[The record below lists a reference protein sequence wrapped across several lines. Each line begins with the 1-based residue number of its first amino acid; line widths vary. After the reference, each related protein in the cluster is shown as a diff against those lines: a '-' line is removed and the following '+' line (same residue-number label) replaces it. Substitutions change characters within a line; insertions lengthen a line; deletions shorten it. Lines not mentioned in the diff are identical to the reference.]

1 MEQGNNT
8 EAVVAIAVPIQPNS
22 NFVYHGVT
30 VTAEPLYNVAI
41 PHTSYPIYPYN
52 SNTVVP
58 DFGTLTLRQHQLLAM
73 YKTSRFMLLLSST
86 HFLIIILFLFIYTF
100 WYLFLLPM
108 PLIAYYGYK
117 NYSSTVLYF
126 YVIYAIVEIIVSGL
140 SFFIYTSIPK
150 LILRGLY
157 IIYLVSML
165 RYTIRLIRAYNLLD
179 QSDIDFLKHSAIITN
194 LNNRLR
200 TI

>member
-1 MEQGNNT
+1 MEPINT
-8 EAVVAIAVPIQPNS
+8 TEEVFAVAIPIEPNS
-22 NFVYHGVT
+22 DYAYHGVV

-41 PHTSYPIYPYN
+41 PHTTFPTYSHN
-52 SNTVVP
+52 SNTIVP
-58 DFGTLTLRQHQLLAM
+58 DFGTLTLRQHQLIEM

-86 HFLIIILFLFIYTF
+86 HFLILLLFLFIYTF

-126 YVIYAIVEIIVSGL
+126 YVIYSVVEIIVSAV
-140 SFFIYTSIPK
+140 SFFIYTAISK

-157 IIYLVSML
+157 IIYLICVL
-165 RYTIRLIRAYNLLD
+165 RYTIKLIRSYNLLD
-179 QSDIDFLKHSAIITN
+179 QSDLDFLKNSTIITN
-194 LNNRLR
+194 LNNRFR